1 MKILI
6 VGSGGREHTLAW
18 KLAQSQ
24 TVDQI
29 YCAPGNGGIAQMAT
43 CVDLSADNLSGLADF
58 AEQESIDLT
67 VVGPE
72 APLVAGIAD
81 LFPYMRPL
89 KQPPAWR
96 AASRLPASC
105 YASTTSIIS
114 ALKSSQMRQRRKLTC
129 AGRARLLW

>member
-43 CVDLSADNLSGLADF
+43 CVDLSADN
-58 AEQESIDLT
+58 
-67 VVGPE
+67 
-72 APLVAGIAD
+72 
-81 LFPYMRPL
+81 PYMRPL